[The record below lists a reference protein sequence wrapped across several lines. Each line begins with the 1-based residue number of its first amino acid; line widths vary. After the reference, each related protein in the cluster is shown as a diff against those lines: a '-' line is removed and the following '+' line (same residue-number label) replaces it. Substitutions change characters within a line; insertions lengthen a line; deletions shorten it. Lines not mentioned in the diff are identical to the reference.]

1 MTGYLPVCFEF
12 GAEITYPES
21 EGISSALL
29 NESAEV
35 SKIKYMG
42 QCLLLLKVIHSKF
55 RYFEKF
61 MGFLCSDC
69 FYFRNFE
76 IKHNYS
82 AKEN

>member
-35 SKIKYMG
+35 SKTKYMAHF
-42 QCLLLLKVIHSKF
+42 LLLLMVSFFMNVTGSEF
-55 RYFEKF
+55 RYF
-61 MGFLCSDC
+61 CSMILKL
-69 FYFRNFE
+69 YM
-76 IKHNYS
+76 K
-82 AKEN
+82 

>member
-35 SKIKYMG
+35 SKTIYG
-42 QCLLLLKVIHSKF
+42 TLLAF
-55 RYFEKF
+55 AN
-61 MGFLCSDC
+61 GFFLYECDTQ
-69 FYFRNFE
+69 
-76 IKHNYS
+76 
-82 AKEN
+82 

>member
-35 SKIKYMG
+35 SKTKYMAHF
-42 QCLLLLKVIHSKF
+42 LLLLMVSFFMNVTHSEF
-55 RYFEKF
+55 IYFEKF
-61 MGFLCSDC
+61 MYFMLLIDFLA
-69 FYFRNFE
+69 
-76 IKHNYS
+76 ILK
-82 AKEN
+82 

>member
-35 SKIKYMG
+35 SKTKYMAHF
-42 QCLLLLKVIHSKF
+42 LLLLMVSFFMNVTHSEF
-55 RYFEKF
+55 IYFEKF
-61 MGFLCSDC
+61 M
-69 FYFRNFE
+69 YFMLLIDFFA
-76 IKHNYS
+76 ILK
-82 AKEN
+82 

>member
-35 SKIKYMG
+35 SQIKFMG
-42 QCLLLLKVIHSKF
+42 QFLLLLTRV
-55 RYFEKF
+55 R
-61 MGFLCSDC
+61 
-69 FYFRNFE
+69 
-76 IKHNYS
+76 
-82 AKEN
+82 

>member
-35 SKIKYMG
+35 SKTKYMAHV
-42 QCLLLLKVIHSKF
+42 LLLLMVSFFMNVTHSEF
-55 RYFEKF
+55 IYFEKF
-61 MGFLCSDC
+61 M
-69 FYFRNFE
+69 YFMLLIDFFA
-76 IKHNYS
+76 ILK
-82 AKEN
+82 

>member
-35 SKIKYMG
+35 SKTKYMAHF
-42 QCLLLLKVIHSKF
+42 LLLLMVSFFINVTHSEF
-55 RYFEKF
+55 IYFEKF
-61 MGFLCSDC
+61 M
-69 FYFRNFE
+69 YFMLLIDFFA
-76 IKHNYS
+76 ILK
-82 AKEN
+82 

>member
-35 SKIKYMG
+35 SKTKYMAHF
-42 QCLLLLKVIHSKF
+42 LLLLMVSFFMNVIRSEC
-55 RYFEKF
+55 RYF
-61 MGFLCSDC
+61 CSMILKL
-69 FYFRNFE
+69 YM
-76 IKHNYS
+76 K
-82 AKEN
+82 

>member
-35 SKIKYMG
+35 SKTKCMAHF
-42 QCLLLLKVIHSKF
+42 LLLLMVSFFMNVTHSEF
-55 RYFEKF
+55 IYFEKF
-61 MGFLCSDC
+61 M
-69 FYFRNFE
+69 YFMLLIDFFA
-76 IKHNYS
+76 ILK
-82 AKEN
+82 

>member
-35 SKIKYMG
+35 SKKLN
-42 QCLLLLKVIHSKF
+42 LLLLRVIHSKF

-61 MGFLCSDC
+61 MGFLCC
-69 FYFRNFE
+69 
-76 IKHNYS
+76 
-82 AKEN
+82 

>member
-35 SKIKYMG
+35 SKTKYMAHF
-42 QCLLLLKVIHSKF
+42 LLLLMVSFFMDVTHSEF
-55 RYFEKF
+55 IYFEKF
-61 MGFLCSDC
+61 M
-69 FYFRNFE
+69 YFMLLIDFFA
-76 IKHNYS
+76 ILK
-82 AKEN
+82 

>member
-35 SKIKYMG
+35 SKTKYMAHF
-42 QCLLLLKVIHSKF
+42 LLLLMVSFFINVTHSEF
-55 RYFEKF
+55 IYFEKF
-61 MGFLCSDC
+61 MYFMLLIDFLA
-69 FYFRNFE
+69 
-76 IKHNYS
+76 ILK
-82 AKEN
+82 